1 MLLFQAF
8 KLQGLALK
16 HLNQN
21 KEALASF
28 LTALDLDPDNADE
41 LTDYI
46 ADVAAAVCHLPQ
58 DLMDSLK
65 GIVFFVLFRM
75 MSDIREFIFITVQ

>member
-46 ADVAAAVCHLPQ
+46 ADVAAAVCHLPK
-58 DLMDSLK
+58 DMMDSLK
-65 GIVFFVLFRM
+65 GIVSSFYL
-75 MSDIREFIFITVQ
+75 ICC